1 MHEQFLFGSD
11 IIEAN
16 FTPNPCCISSKHTT
30 AASVI
35 HSMAEVFLFFFFFF
49 FFLWPH
55 SAPNLKLGH
64 METWLAHDEN
74 LWGLLLGCL
83 GRNCNSL
90 SWFST
95 KFFQV
100 TTLIQGLRCQKNG
113 YLLARPSFNVTCNK
127 HGDHLENNNCMNYL
141 SKNYYMVLDPDEKSS
156 NGKLY
161 HPHQQYPFI
170 LPLEICGDLY

>member
-1 MHEQFLFGSD
+1 MLEQFLFGSD

-16 FTPNPCCISSKHTT
+16 FTPNPCCISSKHT

-35 HSMAEVFLFFFFFF
+35 HNMAGVFLFFFFFL
-49 FFLWPH
+49 LWPH

-83 GRNCNSL
+83 GRNCNNL

-95 KFFQV
+95 KFSQV
-100 TTLIQGLRCQKNG
+100 TTLIQGLRCRKMATF
-113 YLLARPSFNVTCNK
+113 LARPSFNVTCDK
-127 HGDHLENNNCMNYL
+127 HGGNLENNNCMNYV
-141 SKNYYMVLDPDEKSS
+141 SKNYYVVLEPDEKIS
-156 NGKLY
+156 NDKLH
-161 HPHQQYPFI
+161 HPHQQYPLF